1 MIDWRAEYA
10 ALAER
15 IVPRAPAARPL
26 LAGFNACVDHVYRID
41 GDVLDRLAEAAA
53 RGGRALPGG
62 LAAEIL
68 DRIGGGRDGEVF
80 VPAPELQPWLAE
92 LLGEPRTRQ
101 VGGTGAQAAWT
112 LAVLGAPA
120 VLALTDRS
128 ATQLSVLDPA
138 IGLCAGHE
146 VQPVGAT
153 TPAGL
158 AAKPPHFILEFTAG
172 TRWHGGTVPR
182 SSRIILRLAAE
193 GIDRDADFAAL
204 TPKLAAGAGAGL
216 ASGLNT
222 LPEDDTESRRWMHE
236 VVDRWRD
243 AGLPLIHLELAE
255 YPRPAVA
262 ADTAAEYTGT
272 ANSLGLSLTE
282 LTALRTGRSH
292 PAAAARDLACRYGF
306 DRVAVHADTWSLVVH
321 RGDPEAASVAVRT
334 GNLLAAARAR
344 QGVPTAYLAVA
355 DDARFTTDHPAGGPL
370 GDGWRCECAPTPY
383 LAGPA
388 ATIGLGDTFVAGLLL
403 ADCLPG
409 ESASVTV
416 AEPSPSERRAS

>member
-62 LAAEIL
+62 LAAE
-68 DRIGGGRDGEVF
+68 
-80 VPAPELQPWLAE
+80 
-92 LLGEPRTRQ
+92 RQ

-172 TRWHGGTVPR
+172 TRWRGGTVPR

-236 VVDRWRD
+236 VVDRWCD

-262 ADTAAEYTGT
+262 ADI
-272 ANSLGLSLTE
+272 GLSLTE
-282 LTALRTGRSH
+282 LTAMRTGRSH

-321 RGDPEAASVAVRT
+321 RGDPEAASAAVRT